1 VNLAVR
7 TQGLEP
13 SGTIDAFARNQIH
26 GSMKRFSDEILSVDV
41 FVKDTNGPKGGI
53 DKQVVLRIR
62 LRGGQQLALQA
73 VREDLF
79 AAIRVAAKRA
89 RQAVRRQLGKT
100 RRVEKVSLKSLPGA
114 PRFEEATGS

>member
-1 VNLAVR
+1 MNLAVR

-13 SGTIDAFARNQIH
+13 SGTIDAFTREQIH
-26 GSMKRFSDEILSVDV
+26 GSMKRLSDEILSVDV

-73 VREDLF
+73 LREDLF
-79 AAIRVAAKRA
+79 AAISVAAKRA
-89 RQAVRRQLGKT
+89 RRAVRRHLGKT
-100 RRVEKVSLKSLPGA
+100 RRIEKVSLRSLVGE
-114 PRFEEATGS
+114 RHFEEAAGS